1 MKAISWRREKYGFR
15 KPGASEEGTWWASK
29 AGKSSLRE
37 GEKAA
42 YGQIFLEEHSDKRI
56 IVLFC
61 SGNFSGIKC

>member
-1 MKAISWRREKYGFR
+1 V
-15 KPGASEEGTWWASK
+15 
-29 AGKSSLRE
+29 GKSSLRE

-61 SGNFSGIKC
+61 SGNFSGIAKNYSSQMIHQKSRSLSREET

>member
-1 MKAISWRREKYGFR
+1 MMSIQG
-15 KPGASEEGTWWASK
+15 
-29 AGKSSLRE
+29 
-37 GEKAA
+37 GEKQPERRGEGA